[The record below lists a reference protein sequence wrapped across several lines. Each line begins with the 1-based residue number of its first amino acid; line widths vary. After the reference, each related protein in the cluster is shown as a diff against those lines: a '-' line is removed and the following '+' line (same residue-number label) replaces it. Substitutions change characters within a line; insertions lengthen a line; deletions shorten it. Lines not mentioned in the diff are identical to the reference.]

1 MKGGNSGNNGSD
13 LDKDNILKP
22 TFDTL
27 MEEGRQTFE
36 AYIADLR
43 ELFLSRCEVTRQVTV
58 LQDTTPIVFNKPEVI
73 PEVRSDPSLSHND
86 IQFMI
91 DSTLEGQAKSTDELM
106 HMLIEER
113 NGKKLDATSINPSSS
128 ICTVSFIQTNR
139 HTSGPTVG
147 STSMPN
153 PSAQPVNHFHS
164 RTTIEGSAPTFRM
177 PQQTTVSMFGQG
189 YTHTTP
195 SFSTPNPGSA
205 PYTFGYN
212 DWAYPNP
219 NSNYQAPYTTVPYTD
234 NIPLPGSSLGFFP
247 NHAY

>member
-58 LQDTTPIVFNKPEVI
+58 LQDTTPIVFNKPEV
-73 PEVRSDPSLSHND
+73 RSDPSLSHND

-113 NGKKLDATSINPSSS
+113 NGKNLMLLVLILLLLFALLVLLKPIDTQ
-128 ICTVSFIQTNR
+128 VVQR
-139 HTSGPTVG
+139 
-147 STSMPN
+147 
-153 PSAQPVNHFHS
+153 
-164 RTTIEGSAPTFRM
+164 
-177 PQQTTVSMFGQG
+177 
-189 YTHTTP
+189 
-195 SFSTPNPGSA
+195 
-205 PYTFGYN
+205 
-212 DWAYPNP
+212 WAAL
-219 NSNYQAPYTTVPYTD
+219 QCLT
-234 NIPLPGSSLGFFP
+234 PLPSR
-247 NHAY
+247 